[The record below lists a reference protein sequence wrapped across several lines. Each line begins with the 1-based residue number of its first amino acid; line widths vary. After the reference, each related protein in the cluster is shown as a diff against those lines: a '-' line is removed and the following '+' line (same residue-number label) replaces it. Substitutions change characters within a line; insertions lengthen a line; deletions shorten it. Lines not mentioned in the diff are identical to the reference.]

1 MFIFFIKF
9 SFLVTAFNVSTIFIC
24 FLILVN
30 LIGGMFFYLQLFKLS
45 TNTNKKEILTLI
57 TKNSVLRLR
66 SKQTATNLKFLFM
79 YLTVSFFFL
88 NWFSGLF
95 FIDIY
100 VLVNG
105 ILL

>member
-88 NWFSGLF
+88 N
-95 FIDIY
+95 
-100 VLVNG
+100 
-105 ILL
+105 